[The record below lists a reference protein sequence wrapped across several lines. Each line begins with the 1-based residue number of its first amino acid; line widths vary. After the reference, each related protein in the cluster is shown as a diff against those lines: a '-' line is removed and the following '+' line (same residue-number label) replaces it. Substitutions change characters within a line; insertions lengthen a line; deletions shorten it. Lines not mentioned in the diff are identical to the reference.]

1 MNARARA
8 ADRAAIALIRAL
20 AVVMIALLVW
30 IFVYLVVKGAGQL
43 TTLSFYRDA
52 PDLADVSGG
61 IGPQLY
67 NTFYILGMS
76 MLMTIPVGLAA
87 GIYFAEYAGTG
98 RLTNLVRRATETLA
112 TLPSII
118 VGLFGY
124 SLFVQSMHI
133 TPSRLTSSLCLLVI
147 NLPYAIRVTEDALR
161 TLPASLR
168 EGSLALGA
176 TRWQTISR
184 VLVPAALPSLVTG
197 VVLTAGRVFG
207 EAAALLFAGA
217 QGQVTQ
223 VANYNLDP
231 LATGDTLAVNLYQF
245 RIQAEPTSAA
255 ANLRLSD
262 LSYGMSALLVI
273 LVLLFNLLAR
283 YLGRRAVRRL
293 QGS

>member
-8 ADRAAIALIRAL
+8 VDRVAILTIRAL
-20 AVVMIALLVW
+20 ALVMVALLVW

-43 TTLSFYRDA
+43 SRPGFYTEA

-61 IGPQLY
+61 VGPQLY
-67 NTFYILGMS
+67 NTFYILVLS
-76 MLMTIPVGLAA
+76 MLMTIPVGLLA

-98 RLTNLVRRATETLA
+98 ALTNLVRRATETLA

-124 SLFVQSMHI
+124 SLFVQTAHI
-133 TPSRLTSSLCLLVI
+133 TPSRLTSSMCLLII

-161 TLPASLR
+161 SLPTNLR
-168 EGSLALGA
+168 EGSMALGA
-176 TRWQTISR
+176 TRWQTITR

-217 QGQVTQ
+217 QGQITQ
-223 VANYNLDP
+223 TGNYDLNPFD
-231 LATGDTLAVNLYQF
+231 TGDTMAVNLYQF
-245 RIQAEPTSAA
+245 RIQAEPAGAA
-255 ANLRLSD
+255 ANDRLSD
-262 LSYGMSALLVI
+262 LSYGMSALLVV
-273 LVLLFNLLAR
+273 LVLLFNVGAR
-283 YLGRRAVRRL
+283 FLGRVVVRRI
-293 QGS
+293 QGV